1 MELCLGIDVGGT
13 FTDAV
18 LTDGAKVSRAKSPTV
33 SADLGLSVL
42 NAITL
47 LAERAGFTLPEL
59 LPRIGRFGLGTT
71 AVTNVLTARTGVR
84 VGLVTTAGFEDSLP
98 LAKGRR
104 VSDGI
109 WSVYPEAILP
119 RDRIMGVPERI
130 DRDGHVLVA
139 LDPETAVDA
148 ARQLIEEHQVGSLAV
163 SFLWSF
169 RNPDHEF
176 QAVAA
181 IRGAFPSIPVV
192 SGADRQPTI
201 REFERTAYAVLN
213 AYAVAAV
220 PGIEQ
225 LSRTLE
231 ELGLTVPVLL
241 VHSSGGAMTASE
253 ARHAPI
259 LLAGSGPAAGVAASL
274 SIARSAAQQNLVTCD
289 MGGTS
294 FDVAVVT
301 DQRVPRR
308 TRSELAGLLTSLPMV
323 DTESIGAGGGSIAW
337 VDARGMLRVGPH
349 SAGADPGPACY
360 GRGGED
366 PTVTDALLV
375 LGFLDA
381 DRFLGGDMQLDVD
394 AARAACAELGA
405 RVGTRCRRV
414 RLGDP
419 TIGTRRHG
427 HGGALPSRRPGTERR
442 RLLVGQLWR
451 LWSALH
457 G

>member
-1 MELCLGIDVGGT
+1 MALCLGIDVGGT

-18 LTDGAKVSRAKSPTV
+18 LTDGSKVWRAKSPTV
-33 SADLGLSVL
+33 AADLGRSVL
-42 NAITL
+42 DATTL
-47 LAERAGFTLPEL
+47 LAQRAGSTLPEL
-59 LPRIGRFGLGTT
+59 LPRIARFGLGTT

-109 WSVYPEAILP
+109 WSVYPEAIVP
-119 RDRIMGVPERI
+119 RERI
-130 DRDGHVLVA
+130 VGVRERVDRDGHVLIA
-139 LDPETAVDA
+139 LDPDAAVDA
-148 ARQLIEEHQVGSLAV
+148 ARHLVEDHQVASLAV

-169 RNPDHEF
+169 KNPDHEF
-176 QAVAA
+176 RAAAA
-181 IRGAFPSIPVV
+181 IREAFPSVPAI

-220 PGIEQ
+220 PGIDQ
-225 LSRTLE
+225 LARTLE
-231 ELGLTVPVLL
+231 ELGLVVPVLL
-241 VHSSGGAMTASE
+241 VHSSGGAMTAAE

-274 SIARSAAQQNLVTCD
+274 SIAKAAAQKNLVTCD

-360 GRGGED
+360 GRGGES

-381 DRFLGGDMQLDVD
+381 DRFLGGDMHLTSTRPRPPAPTSDRPSGSTPKN
-394 AARAACAELGA
+394 ARGVSGDWHSRAWPRRCAPSSTPGA
-405 RVGTRCRRV
+405 
-414 RLGDP
+414 
-419 TIGTRRHG
+419 
-427 HGGALPSRRPGTERR
+427 
-442 RLLVGQLWR
+442 
-451 LWSALH
+451 
-457 G
+457 

>member
-1 MELCLGIDVGGT
+1 MSSRRGPASGWAWSRPQGSRTPFPWRRDV
-13 FTDAV
+13 
-18 LTDGAKVSRAKSPTV
+18 VSVTGSGPSTPKRSCRA
-33 SADLGLSVL
+33 
-42 NAITL
+42 
-47 LAERAGFTLPEL
+47 
-59 LPRIGRFGLGTT
+59 
-71 AVTNVLTARTGVR
+71 
-84 VGLVTTAGFEDSLP
+84 
-98 LAKGRR
+98 
-104 VSDGI
+104 
-109 WSVYPEAILP
+109 
-119 RDRIMGVPERI
+119 
-130 DRDGHVLVA
+130 VA
-139 LDPETAVDA
+139 LWACRSGSTGTATCSSRWIRRAAVDA
-148 ARQLIEEHQVGSLAV
+148 ARRLIEEHQVGSLAV

-220 PGIEQ
+220 PGIDQ

-274 SIARSAAQQNLVTCD
+274 SIAKSAAQQNLVTCD

-360 GRGGED
+360 GRGGERSD
-366 PTVTDALLV
+366 GHRRPPRA
-375 LGFLDA
+375 GFPRRRSISRRGHA
-381 DRFLGGDMQLDVD
+381 IGRRRRQGGLRR
-394 AARAACAELGA
+394 ARCERWGSMPKSA
-405 RVGTRCRRV
+405 
-414 RLGDP
+414 
-419 TIGTRRHG
+419 
-427 HGGALPSRRPGTERR
+427 HGGSDDWHSKAWPRRCAPSSTPGD
-442 RLLVGQLWR
+442 
-451 LWSALH
+451 
-457 G
+457 

>member
-1 MELCLGIDVGGT
+1 MS
-13 FTDAV
+13 
-18 LTDGAKVSRAKSPTV
+18 SRLAPV
-33 SADLGLSVL
+33 SAS
-42 NAITL
+42 ASS
-47 LAERAGFTLPEL
+47 R
-59 LPRIGRFGLGTT
+59 PR
-71 AVTNVLTARTGVR
+71 
-84 VGLVTTAGFEDSLP
+84 GFEDSLP

-104 VSDGI
+104 VNDGI
-109 WSVYPEAILP
+109 WSVYPEAIVP
-119 RDRIMGVPERI
+119 RERI
-130 DRDGHVLVA
+130 VGVRERVDRDGHVLIA

-148 ARQLIEEHQVGSLAV
+148 TRQLVDEHQVASLAV

-169 RNPDHEF
+169 KNPDHEF
-176 QAVAA
+176 RAVAA
-181 IRGAFPSIPVV
+181 IREAFPSLPVI

-220 PGIEQ
+220 PGIDQ

-231 ELGLTVPVLL
+231 ELGLVVPVLL
-241 VHSSGGAMTASE
+241 VHSSGGAMTATE

-274 SIARSAAQQNLVTCD
+274 SVAKAAARKNLVTCD

-360 GRGGED
+360 GRGGES

-375 LGFLDA
+375 LGFLDP

-394 AARAACAELGA
+394 AAAGRLRRSRRGA
-405 RVGTRCRRV
+405 RAGCRRM

-419 TIGTRRHG
+419 QIGTRRHG
-427 HGGALPSRRPGTERR
+427 HGGALPPRPRGD
-442 RLLVGQLWR
+442 
-451 LWSALH
+451 
-457 G
+457 